1 MSTGMFTS
9 NTKKK
14 AKVEKILPEERRDN
28 EEENKREI

>member
-1 MSTGMFTS
+1 MFTS

-14 AKVEKILPEERRDN
+14 AKIKKILPEERRDN